1 MSEKVVAI
9 SLLVAK
15 SIEFGKSKAT
25 KLIAFLKK
33 ISCNLKNSRLLRLH
47 QSILVI
53 INRSFACN

>member
-9 SLLVAK
+9 ILLLAK

-47 QSILVI
+47 Q
-53 INRSFACN
+53 